1 MRPPYEFI
9 WCHRVQASINPSI
22 HQSATINH
30 ISDYVV
36 VAHFCGQKCQHES
49 LKQKHRSR
57 CLPRLPKK
65 AGRFTWWFETP
76 RSKDDIRAL
85 WDKLDSQ
92 ICFFFFPSLGGV
104 KSDRDHEITPF
115 FSWGEAKNANG
126 WWIFKRNFMEFLWIS
141 PKIRAILWVGT
152 HERKMPKMP
161 ESDKQLVCFL
171 SPGLQDP
178 SSTGEITAKGMMLGL
193 CPWPS
198 VNLSNEQKPWLFAV
212 GGFYY
217 PANIGIVRS

>member
-92 ICFFFFPSLGGV
+92 ICFFFFSQVWGGWKVIGIMKLLLFFLGG
-104 KSDRDHEITPF
+104 KQRMQMD
-115 FSWGEAKNANG
+115 G
-126 WWIFKRNFMEFLWIS
+126 EFLKEIS
-141 PKIRAILWVGT
+141 WNFYEFLQKFVQFFGLVPMSVRCPRCQKVINSSFVSWVLACRIHLQPGRSPPKVWCWACALDHLWT
-152 HERKMPKMP
+152 WAMNKN
-161 ESDKQLVCFL
+161 
-171 SPGLQDP
+171 PGYL
-178 SSTGEITAKGMMLGL
+178 L
-193 CPWPS
+193 
-198 VNLSNEQKPWLFAV
+198 
-212 GGFYY
+212 
-217 PANIGIVRS
+217 